1 MRILMGWY
9 PDDGERSR
17 VRNALPSDCELVFPA
32 GAAGFSRF
40 ETSLDDFSEVIES
53 VDAILTWVVP
63 PGTIERAERLKM
75 LAWMHTGVDILPLEL
90 LRSRGIRL
98 SNITGGNSVA
108 VVEHAMMLLLGLSK
122 RIVDLHRSA
131 IDGEVR
137 PLWHPDYSTTL
148 VQGKTLLIIGLGNIG
163 AEIARRAKAFGMR
176 VIGIRNNPQRACE
189 HVDSVHGS
197 DELLAVLPS
206 ADYILLAAPLTPST
220 HNMIGQAEIA
230 AMKPSAYLINIGR
243 GHLVDELPLY
253 NALTSGK
260 LAGFASDVWW
270 NYPNA
275 NPCTF
280 HFPVPSRTGLHK
292 LPNVLPTSDQ
302 AANVI
307 EIKDVEIDMA
317 TKSIRAFIENESVPR
332 EIDLELG
339 Y

>member
-98 SNITGGNSVA
+98 SNITGGNSAA

-137 PLWHPDYSTTL
+137 PLWHPDYSTTS
-148 VQGKTLLIIGLGNIG
+148 
-163 AEIARRAKAFGMR
+163 FR
-176 VIGIRNNPQRACE
+176 VR
-189 HVDSVHGS
+189 
-197 DELLAVLPS
+197 
-206 ADYILLAAPLTPST
+206 
-220 HNMIGQAEIA
+220 
-230 AMKPSAYLINIGR
+230 
-243 GHLVDELPLY
+243 
-253 NALTSGK
+253 
-260 LAGFASDVWW
+260 
-270 NYPNA
+270 
-275 NPCTF
+275 PC
-280 HFPVPSRTGLHK
+280 
-292 LPNVLPTSDQ
+292 
-302 AANVI
+302 
-307 EIKDVEIDMA
+307 
-317 TKSIRAFIENESVPR
+317 
-332 EIDLELG
+332 
-339 Y
+339 